1 VQKPLVSRDLQT
13 LRKHA
18 SEIFYAGVAAVE
30 PQAAVKRFCS
40 RKKNHLVIGGLKY
53 NLDKFGNVFVIGAGK
68 AGAPMSSAIE
78 DLLGQK
84 ITEGLVNVK
93 YGHVASL
100 NYVKLIEAGHP
111 VPDKNGRAGASKIL
125 QLAKRAGRDDLVIC
139 LISGGG
145 SALLPFPAPGLALK
159 DKQDTIK
166 MLISCGAT
174 IHEINTIRKHT
185 SFIKGGMLAKAVYPA
200 TLVTLILS
208 DVVGD
213 DLDVIASGPTVFD
226 SSTYK
231 DSLGIIKKYNLG
243 RKLPAKVVK
252 YLIDGAGGK
261 IPETPKA
268 GDLIFEKTRNHVIG
282 SSIEAIKSAK
292 QKAEGLKYNTVVLSS
307 MIEGE
312 TKEAAHFHC
321 AIAREIAK
329 TGLPFPKPACIIS
342 GGETTVNVAG
352 KGLGGRNQE
361 FALAAALEIAGLENT
376 VVLSGGTDGT
386 DGPTDAAG
394 AFADSS
400 TLKRASAKGTDP
412 LQYLTDNDSYNFFS
426 ELGDLF
432 ITGPTNTNVMDLRI
446 ILIG

>member
-1 VQKPLVSRDLQT
+1 MRNPIVARDLQT

-18 SEIFYAGVAAVE
+18 SGIFYAGIAAVE
-30 PQAAVKRFCS
+30 PEAAVKRFCRR
-40 RKKNHLVIGGLKY
+40 RKNYLVIGGLKY
-53 NLDKFGNVFVIGAGK
+53 NLSKFDNVFVIGAGK

-78 DLLGQK
+78 DLLGER
-84 ITEGLVNVK
+84 ITEGIVNVK

-100 NYVKLIEAGHP
+100 KHVKLVEAGHP

-125 QLAKRAGRDDLVIC
+125 DLAKKAGGDDLVIC
-139 LISGGG
+139 LLSGGG
-145 SALLPFPAPGLALK
+145 SALLPYPAPGLSLK
-159 DKQDTIK
+159 DKQNTIK

-185 SFIKGGMLAKAVYPA
+185 SLIKGGRLAKAAFPA

-231 DSLGIIKKYNLG
+231 DCLGIITKYGLS
-243 RKLPAKVVK
+243 RKLPGKVVK
-252 YLIDGAGGK
+252 YLTGGAEGK

-268 GDLIFEKTRNHVIG
+268 GDIVFEKTRNHLVG
-282 SSIEAIKSAK
+282 SNIEAIKSAK
-292 QKAEGLKYNTVVLSS
+292 QKAESLKYNTFVLSS
-307 MIEGE
+307 MIEGD

-321 AIAREIAK
+321 AVAKEIAK
-329 TGLPFPKPACIIS
+329 TGLPVPKPACIIS
-342 GGETTVNVAG
+342 GGETTVNVTG

-394 AFADSS
+394 AFADST
-400 TLKRASAKGTDP
+400 TLRRASVIGIDP
-412 LQYLTDNDSYNFFS
+412 LQYLSDNDSYNFFRK
-426 ELGDLF
+426 LGDLF

-446 ILIG
+446 ILVR

>member
-1 VQKPLVSRDLQT
+1 VQS

-18 SEIFYAGVAAVE
+18 SGIFYAGLSAVE
-30 PQAAVKRFCS
+30 PEAAVKRFCI
-40 RKKNHLVIGGLKY
+40 RKKNYLVIGGFRY

-78 DLLGQK
+78 DLLGQR
-84 ITEGLVNVK
+84 ILEGIVNVK

-100 NYVKLIEAGHP
+100 KHVKLIEAGHP
-111 VPDKNGRAGASKIL
+111 VPDENGRAGAEKIL
-125 QLAKRAGRDDLVIC
+125 SLAKKASREDLVIC

-145 SALLPFPAPGLALK
+145 SALLPLPAPGLALK

-166 MLISCGAT
+166 RLISCGAT

-185 SFIKGGMLAKAVYPA
+185 SFIKGGMLAKAVFPA
-200 TLVTLILS
+200 TLITLILS

-213 DLDVIASGPTVFD
+213 NLDVIASGPTVFD
-226 SSTYK
+226 SSTYN
-231 DSLGIIKKYNLG
+231 DCLGIIRKYDLS

-252 YLIDGAGGK
+252 YLTDGAKGK

-268 GDLIFEKTRNHVIG
+268 GEMIFEKTRNLIVG

-292 QKAEGLKYNTVVLSS
+292 QEAESLKYNTIVLSS

-312 TKEAAHFHC
+312 TKESAHFHC
-321 AIAREIAK
+321 AVAKEIVK
-329 TGLPFPKPACIIS
+329 TGLPVSKPACIIS
-342 GGETTVNVAG
+342 GGETTVNVTG
-352 KGLGGRNQE
+352 KGVGGRNQE
-361 FALAAALEIAGLENT
+361 FALAAAIEIAGLENT

-394 AFADSS
+394 AFADSG
-400 TLKRASAKGTDP
+400 TLERAIHGNRFASVSG
-412 LQYLTDNDSYNFFS
+412 
-426 ELGDLF
+426 
-432 ITGPTNTNVMDLRI
+432 
-446 ILIG
+446 